1 MTVCEAI
8 TLTDGLVHNTYTRA
22 EKLDWLRTL
31 EGLIAT
37 GILSGRQGLEDPEPP
52 VFTQETSGDTELLA
66 PAPYDRVYLHYLAAQ
81 IHLCNGELERYNN
94 AIELFRAAFDA
105 FRNDYNRRY
114 IPRRRQFSL
123 GGGVCAIR
131 S

>member
-22 EKLDWLRTL
+22 EKLGWLQTL

-37 GILSGRQGLEDPEPP
+37 GILANRQGMEDPEPP
-52 VFTQETSGDTELLA
+52 MFPQDTPDDTLLLA
-66 PAPYDRVYLHYLAAQ
+66 PAPFDRVYLHYLAAQ

-94 AIELFRAAFDA
+94 AIALYQAAYDA
-105 FRNDYNRRY
+105 FRNDYNRRN
-114 IPRRRQFSL
+114 ISNRRQFSL
-123 GGGVCAIR
+123 GGGAHAV